1 MFDKRLYIEL
11 KDERKYIVILV
22 LIKTIE
28 MILNISVIFTIGKFI
43 DTLIKGEENY
53 IKLIMTILI
62 IAIIRIATTK
72 LYSNIGYRVSI
83 EVKKTL
89 RERLIKKVYSFKMEF
104 GEKIKI
110 SEIINLGVEGIEQLN
125 IFYSEMLPQ
134 LLFSLIGPLIL
145 FIILC
150 FINLKIALIM
160 LVLVP
165 VIPLAIVMVQKLANK
180 VVKSYWHSYTNL
192 ADIFIDFLYGLTTLK
207 VFNVDEIQNV
217 RLNDLAE
224 DFRSKTMKLLM
235 VQLNNITVMDLVSY
249 CGVALG
255 IMLSLNAYKV
265 GKISIF
271 GAFYFILLSQ
281 EFFNPLRRL
290 GSLFHVAMNGISAA
304 KSLFDVLEIETEED
318 YKNTIEDRGLN
329 IKIENL
335 KFSYTDKLVLNNL
348 NIEFEN
354 NSITAIVGKSGC
366 GKSTL
371 AKVLSGSLKSYKGKI
386 YFNGVSDINSD
397 SLVEN
402 IALIDNN
409 PSIFNGSLRYNLKM
423 ANEDAKDEELIQV
436 LEKVGLKNYF
446 LNKEG
451 LDTLLNS
458 DGGNLSGGQK
468 QRLSLARAVL
478 KSPKLLILDESI
490 SNIDIES
497 EQLILTLLQEMKK
510 SMNIILITHRLRNAE
525 NADYIYY
532 MEDGKIKEE
541 GKFKEILKE
550 KLFSTIYNY
559 QISLEKWGL
568 NE

>member
-28 MILNISVIFTIGKFI
+28 MLLNISVIFTIGKFI

-207 VFNVDEIQNV
+207 VFNVDERQNV

-249 CGVALG
+249 CGAALG

-329 IKIENL
+329 IKIKNL

-409 PSIFNGSLRYNLKM
+409 PYIFNGSLRYNLKM